1 VIFAGVGVLLLVRT
15 LIIIFSRTHYNT
27 YIAQAAKD
35 VRRGQDTLVDIF
47 ERIESFF
54 RRLEIY
60 TQVPPTMEMTETIIQ
75 IMVEVLSILGIATKE
90 IRQGW
95 LSKLFSTSMIL
106 LTERCSEKFAKK
118 LIGGTDIEDA
128 LKRLDK
134 LTHEEARMATAEV
147 LRTTHTI
154 CEGVKGVS
162 EQVLGVDG
170 KVAEVING
178 A

>member
-15 LIIIFSRTHYNT
+15 LLIIIFPRTHYNF
-27 YIAQAAKD
+27 YITQAAKD
-35 VRRGQDTLVDIF
+35 VRRGQDTLVDVF

-60 TQVPPTMEMTETIIQ
+60 TQVPPTREMTETIIQ
-75 IMVEVLSILGIATKE
+75 IMAEVLSILGIATKE
-90 IRQGW
+90 IGQGW
-95 LSKLFSTSMIL
+95 LSKLFSTSTIP
-106 LTERCSEKFAKK
+106 LTERFSEKYGKK
-118 LIGGTDIEDA
+118 LIGRTDMEDA

-147 LRTTHTI
+147 LRIAHAI
-154 CEGVKGVS
+154 DEGVTGVR
-162 EQVLGVDG
+162 EQ
-170 KVAEVING
+170 VAEVFNG